1 MLAYL
6 REQAAIFQEAI
17 RITRPGGS
25 ICWQVG
31 HHLNGHGQIVPMD
44 MLLYPVLRR
53 FQRQGVYLRNRII
66 WHFEHGMHPS
76 RRFSGRHEML
86 LWFTKGD
93 AYRFHLDRVRVPQKY
108 PGKRAYR
115 GPKKGSFSGNPLG
128 KNPGDVWVFPNVK
141 GRHVEKTGHPCQF
154 PIELVDR
161 LVDALTD
168 EGDLVVDPFVGVGT
182 TVAAAVLRERRGAG
196 CDIVKDYVDIARA
209 RARQAFEGTLP
220 FRPRERPVYK
230 PAPNTPLTT
239 VPAEFAYVLA
249 SASKPIDD
257 GPISVVHPVGPSRF
271 RKTNSRPAARA

>member
-1 MLAYL
+1 MPQFVLKARYSPKNTATLAVKNAKLFLSELPDASAQLVVTSPPYNIRKSYEPTQRRMLAYL

-17 RITRPGGS
+17 RITKTGGS

-31 HHLNGHGQIVPMD
+31 HHVNGHGQIVPMD

-182 TVAAAVLRERRGAG
+182 TVAAAGLRVRRSAG
-196 CDIVKDYVDIARA
+196 GDI
-209 RARQAFEGTLP
+209 
-220 FRPRERPVYK
+220 
-230 PAPNTPLTT
+230 
-239 VPAEFAYVLA
+239 
-249 SASKPIDD
+249 
-257 GPISVVHPVGPSRF
+257 
-271 RKTNSRPAARA
+271 